1 MSRSK
6 RLSGV
11 ADAAPPVW
19 GPTSVK
25 KRKPGFRMPSTA
37 SVFPMSCLPNPPP
50 CPLNPQSRGLLILVF
65 GGPLAVLVSVVM
77 VLIADRWDPSFRTPH
92 EVEALLGAPV
102 LAALP
107 KGVE

>member
-1 MSRSK
+1 MGPYLRKEEEARIS
-6 RLSGV
+6 
-11 ADAAPPVW
+11 DALDRQRFSNVVLAEPA
-19 GPTSVK
+19 T
-25 KRKPGFRMPSTA
+25 
-37 SVFPMSCLPNPPP
+37 L
-50 CPLNPQSRGLLILVF
+50 PLNPQSRGLLILVF

-92 EVEALLGAPV
+92 EVEAFLGTPV